1 MYFSDDAMLFA
12 YGDIERNLCTIA
24 TWEDL
29 KKELKSQFY
38 PENVEYLARKSF
50 QRLKHTGTII

>member
-1 MYFSDDAMLFA
+1 MLFA

>member
-29 KKELKSQFY
+29 KKELKSQF
-38 PENVEYLARKSF
+38 
-50 QRLKHTGTII
+50 